1 MAEKIDTYEVDIETG
16 ESIAKIR
23 ELTQENKALVKEMN
37 ELDVS
42 TEEGADRFKE
52 LSAAVSENNR
62 NIQILKENV
71 KDANKEIVAQDK
83 YGKGLKSTLTET
95 KNAYLQAGGG
105 IRGMTAAAKTFIAT
119 PLGAAL
125 ALITG
130 AFALFKKALEKSE
143 KGQRVLAKVTGTVT
157 GALRTLGNTL
167 VDVGKLLKDVFTG
180 NWKQLGSDIDEIKNS
195 FSQLGS
201 NIKEGINEELDKLEE
216 KPEKISEKI
225 DKAAEQAA
233 KRREQE
239 RQANQKLLND
249 ELSDMEDFYLSKD
262 ELAKKSAR
270 NEYDQRV
277 ANFDKLLE
285 AGTIN
290 QQQYDEMVT
299 KAAAIRNEKIWMI
312 DEERRQAEL
321 DAEAKKLDEQEKLE
335 KKAADK
341 KEAERIKQAEAEEN
355 AQKAL
360 LDASFSATSSTLK
373 AISDL
378 TGKEN
383 KKAFEF
389 SKGLEIADAT
399 VSTIKGAVG
408 AFAQASSAYPPPY
421 GQIIGGITAGAVTA
435 SGLANIAKIKA
446 TKYGSGSS
454 ASASTPKSVNIN
466 SSLPESTT
474 SKISGMQGD
483 LALSTVTPSV
493 SSSSQDQ
500 MRTVLV
506 VDDVTAK
513 QASQSKIAQ
522 ITSVS

>member
-23 ELTQENKALVKEMN
+23 ELTKENKALVKEMN

-42 TEEGADRFKE
+42 TDEGADRFKE

-62 NIQILKENV
+62 NIQLLKENV

-105 IRGMTAAAKTFIAT
+105 IRGMTAAAKEFIAT
-119 PLGAAL
+119 PLGAAM

-130 AFALFKKALEKSE
+130 AFMLFKNALEKSE

-180 NWKQLGSDIDEIKNS
+180 NWKQLGADIDEVKNS
-195 FSQLGS
+195 FSQLGD
-201 NIKEGINEELDKLEE
+201 NVKEGINEELDKLED
-216 KPEKISEKI
+216 KPKKIEKIG
-225 DKAAEQAA
+225 KAAKDTTKEVE
-233 KRREQE
+233 KLKLENE
-239 RQANQKLLND
+239 KLLNQI
-249 ELSDMEDFYLSKD
+249 ESDFEDFYLTKE
-262 ELAKKSAR
+262 ELAKKA
-270 NEYDQRV
+270 NQKEYDDTV
-277 ANFDKLLE
+277 ANLDKLLE

-290 QQQYDEMVT
+290 QAKYDEMKT
-299 KAAAIRNEKIWMI
+299 KAHQIQVEKDWMI
-312 DEERRQAEL
+312 DEEARQAEI
-321 DAEAKKLDEQEKLE
+321 DAEQKKLDEEEKLANEAAE
-335 KKAADK
+335 KKKKKQEADE
-341 KEAERIKQAEAEEN
+341 EAEKN

-513 QASQSKIAQ
+513 QASQSKITQ
-522 ITSVS
+522 ITSVK